1 MKPEE
6 LKDYVTLKLSKQLP
20 SHIFLDSMRV
30 IEEESRKTPAYTD
43 PKYLPFYYFLG
54 TQIEA
59 ENLLEIGFR
68 LGLCSGCFLKGCK
81 TVRNFLAFQEKT
93 EEFYSPRMG
102 RANVKCNFR
111 GDFHVHVGSVS
122 DDVFTERLK
131 ATSWDLV
138 ILNEEA
144 AYDKHRLFY
153 DLLWP
158 ELRLGAL
165 IISDYINRHRATG
178 QAYFDFCK
186 AKNREP
192 IVIGTR
198 YGVGLIQK

>member
-1 MKPEE
+1 MKLEDIKE
-6 LKDYVTLKLSKQLP
+6 HVELKLSKQLP
-20 SHIFLDSMRV
+20 SRIFLDSMRV
-30 IEEESRKTPAYTD
+30 IDEESRLTAAYND
-43 PKYLPFYYFLG
+43 PRYLPFYYFLG
-54 TQIEA
+54 TQVQPES
-59 ENLLEIGFR
+59 LLEIGFR

-81 TVRNFLAFQEKT
+81 TVKKFLGFQEKT

-102 RANVKCNFR
+102 RANVKCNFK
-111 GDFHVHVGSVS
+111 GEFHVHVGSVS
-122 DDVFTERLK
+122 DDGFAERLK
-131 ATSWDLV
+131 ATSWDCV

-158 ELRLGAL
+158 ELKLGAL

-178 QAYFDFCK
+178 QAYLDFCK

-192 IVIGTR
+192 LVIGTR